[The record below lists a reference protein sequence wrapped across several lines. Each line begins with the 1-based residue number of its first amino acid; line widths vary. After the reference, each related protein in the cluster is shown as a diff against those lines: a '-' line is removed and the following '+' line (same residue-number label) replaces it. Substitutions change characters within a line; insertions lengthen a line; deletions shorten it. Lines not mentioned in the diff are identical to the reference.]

1 MGEDQGEPDC
11 FSSNYFSPVPSY
23 AGFNLMIVC
32 NSSSVRKFGH
42 TNCSEPFVFE
52 CLLLGSTA
60 LPRNSPPATSP
71 RGFNCLVIFQTLHL
85 GFLCLNLPTPIA
97 QDCTFLKILS
107 ANSTLHFQKLLLRPP
122 LPVSIIQLFF
132 EACSTNILVQ
142 ISPANSSIFGALAT
156 LKNSLQRFPLPV
168 PTAGFVFKAFQ
179 SLFLEFSCA
188 SHCLPHQLLQAIR
201 F

>member
-1 MGEDQGEPDC
+1 M
-11 FSSNYFSPVPSY
+11 
-23 AGFNLMIVC
+23 
-32 NSSSVRKFGH
+32 
-42 TNCSEPFVFE
+42 SESAHSHYSGLHVSENFICWQHAP
-52 CLLLGSTA
+52 LLKT
-60 LPRNSPPATSP
+60 PPAPSP
-71 RGFNCLVIFQTLHL
+71 ATGSFNCLIIFQTIHL
-85 GFLCLNLPTPIA
+85 EFLCLNLPT
-97 QDCTFLKILS
+97 QDHTCLQFLS
-107 ANSTLHFQKLLLRPP
+107 ANSTLQFQKLLLGSP

-132 EACSTNILVQ
+132 WACSTNILVQ

-201 F
+201 FWTSP